1 MNKRKTIRNAYRPT
15 NKQSVL
21 PILII
26 KSQAKT
32 NEKWNKLRKVF
43 LMIFHPI
50 LELGTLVCTSL
61 ALPLPILSYYLGC
74 KHGVETR

>member
-1 MNKRKTIRNAYRPT
+1 MNERKTIRNAYRPT

-26 KSQAKT
+26 KSQAKS
-32 NEKWNKLRKVF
+32 NEKWNKLRQGF
-43 LMIFHPI
+43 

-61 ALPLPILSYYLGC
+61 APPLYILSYYLGC